1 MINCQRRFGF
11 LSILGFSCTVLITWE
26 GSLVQVHILQTQQSS
41 SRLTLQQ
48 TVSPGLPKV
57 SYPLHRTRL
66 TLKENHSGGTA
77 GVIYGYLLVWLG
89 TVSVFMVL
97 SELVSM

>member
-1 MINCQRRFGF
+1 LLTDTHQRRFGF

-26 GSLVQVHILQTQQSS
+26 GSLVLFLQGFQ
-41 SRLTLQQ
+41 
-48 TVSPGLPKV
+48 
-57 SYPLHRTRL
+57 
-66 TLKENHSGGTA
+66 NGGPA

-89 TVSVFMVL
+89 TVSVFIVL